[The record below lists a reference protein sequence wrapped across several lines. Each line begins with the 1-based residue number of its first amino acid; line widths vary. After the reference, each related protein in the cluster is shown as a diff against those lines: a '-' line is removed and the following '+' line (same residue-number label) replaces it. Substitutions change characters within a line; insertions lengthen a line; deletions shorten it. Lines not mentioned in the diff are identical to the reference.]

1 MFNTNQTIKPDRP
14 SFKARLR
21 GSATQV
27 VSFLAGIKDG
37 VLRKQRQSPVPTPEA
52 LPRWEVDRADTR
64 ALIDEGVCDGLV
76 SDASVQTLYQS
87 YCDQGVAL
95 RGELGAA
102 QARYE
107 ASLRRLSAMFP
118 ELPAPPPEPPAPP
131 PPKHYPRMR
140 KLFGGNGKASPL
152 H

>member
-1 MFNTNQTIKPDRP
+1 MTNQSIKPNRS
-14 SFKARLR
+14 SFKVQLR
-21 GSATQV
+21 GCAAQV
-27 VSFLAGIKDG
+27 VSFLAGTKDS
-37 VLRKQRQSPVPTPEA
+37 VLRKQRQSAAPPPET
-52 LPRWEVDRADTR
+52 LPRWAVDRAEAR
-64 ALIDEGVCDGLV
+64 ALIDEGVCNGLV
-76 SDASVQTLYQS
+76 SDASVETLYQS

-95 RGELGAA
+95 SGQLGEA

-118 ELPAPPPEPPAPP
+118 ELPVPPPEPPAPP

-140 KLFGGNGKASPL
+140 NLFGGNGKANLL

>member
-1 MFNTNQTIKPDRP
+1 MTKETIRPESP

-21 GSATQV
+21 GGATQV

-37 VLRKQRQSPVPTPEA
+37 VLRKRLQSPAPTPEA
-52 LPRWEVDRADTR
+52 LPRWEVDRAEAR
-64 ALIDEGVCDGLV
+64 VLINEGVCDGLV

-87 YCDQGVAL
+87 YWDQGVAL

-118 ELPAPPPEPPAPP
+118 ELPAPTPEPLAPP
-131 PPKHYPRMR
+131 PPKTYPRMR
-140 KLFGGNGKASPL
+140 NLFGGNGKANPL

>member
-21 GSATQV
+21 GCATQV

-37 VLRKQRQSPVPTPEA
+37 VLRRRQQSTSPMPEV
-52 LPRWEVDRADTR
+52 LPRWAVDRAE
-64 ALIDEGVCDGLV
+64 AQVLIDEGVCNGLV
-76 SDASVQTLYQS
+76 SDASVETLYQS

-95 RGELGAA
+95 RGQLGEA

-118 ELPAPPPEPPAPP
+118 ELPAPPPEPPAPL

-140 KLFGGNGKASPL
+140 NLFGGNGKANPL